1 MKQSS
6 DSVHIREATFR
17 EPTKKKKKT
26 FLLKNKINIAKGQS

>member
-17 EPTKKKKKT
+17 EPTKKKKKDI
-26 FLLKNKINIAKGQS
+26 FVEE